1 MPELPE
7 VESIKLQLQKYLVGH
22 TIRSVEIR
30 NTKYAIRDT
39 DVVGEKIKDIRRF
52 AKVLS
57 IDLSNSYSIV
67 VHLKLT
73 GQLIYRGPN
82 LKKVPNLSSKVVGGL
97 PGKHT
102 HIIFKLDH
110 DGKFYY
116 NDVRL
121 FGWIRV
127 IRTDEIEK
135 TDFIGK
141 LGQEPFK
148 DLTLN
153 KFKNIASKSSRSIKT
168 LLMDQEKI
176 GGVGN
181 IYANDALWLARVHP
195 GKLSRQLSDEE
206 VRRLYDAIEE
216 VLRQGL
222 KYGGARGLAYVTPDG
237 REGNYQDHT
246 LVYDQK
252 GTPCKRCKSKIK
264 KIKLSGRG
272 TYFCPKCQN

>member
-141 LGQEPFK
+141 LGPEPFK

-153 KFKNIASKSSRSIKT
+153 KFK
-168 LLMDQEKI
+168 KI

-195 GKLSRQLSDEE
+195 GKLSRQLSDED

-222 KYGGARGLAYVTPDG
+222 KYGGANELAYVTPDG
-237 REGNYQDHT
+237 REG
-246 LVYDQK
+246 
-252 GTPCKRCKSKIK
+252 
-264 KIKLSGRG
+264 
-272 TYFCPKCQN
+272 

>member
-141 LGQEPFK
+141 LGPEPFK

-176 GGVGN
+176 AGIGN
-181 IYANDALWLARVHP
+181 IYASEILFEAGILPSRPAHTLRKEERGKLYRAIKKVLKKAIDLRGTSDSDYRDTSGAP
-195 GKLSRQLSDEE
+195 GKFQ
-206 VRRLYDAIEE
+206 E
-216 VLRQGL
+216 VLKVYRRSGNKCPRCDTIVQ
-222 KYGGARGLAYVTPDG
+222 
-237 REGNYQDHT
+237 REKMGQ
-246 LVYDQK
+246 
-252 GTPCKRCKSKIK
+252 
-264 KIKLSGRG
+264 RG
-272 TYFCPKCQN
+272 TFFCPVCQK